1 MRCSLRNTT
10 RATSFEDGWRIWPG
24 DVALT
29 LNWLPTTDLLISEIG
44 DEFCSHAL
52 IDTDGVAAARDRART
67 GPLTARG
74 GP

>member
-1 MRCSLRNTT
+1 MRCSVRNTT

-52 IDTDGVAAARDRART
+52 TGSRLRVIE

>member
-1 MRCSLRNTT
+1 MLIKKHDNSDLRL
-10 RATSFEDGWRIWPG
+10 ADLA

-44 DEFCSHAL
+44 DEYRSHAL
-52 IDTDGVAAARDRART
+52 IDTDGVAAARNRART

>member
-52 IDTDGVAAARDRART
+52 IDTDGVAAARDR
-67 GPLTARG
+67 GPVG
-74 GP
+74 GRLAY

>member
-52 IDTDGVAAARDRART
+52 IDQLTGSRLRVIERGLAR
-67 GPLTARG
+67 
-74 GP
+74 

>member
-52 IDTDGVAAARDRART
+52 IDTDGVAAARDRAR
-67 GPLTARG
+67 LAR
-74 GP
+74 